1 MNILGSFTRFS
12 TLHQSFWR
20 IDFIRNDDN
29 GSEQSSQQ
37 AVESLSPFLSISA
50 EPHVFSTTKRPLVN
64 ISLGLYDTVFLLL
77 LCLKHQP
84 STSEHNFKAGNNGI
98 KEG

>member
-1 MNILGSFTRFS
+1 LNLSHASPFYTK
-12 TLHQSFWR
+12 LWR

-50 EPHVFSTTKRPLVN
+50 EPHESSTTKRPLVS
-64 ISLGLYDTVFLLL
+64 ISLGLYGTVFLLL